1 MKRFQ
6 LSAVL
11 LTAVMLAGAGI
22 PAQAA
27 EETFHRTRLGEYKLV
42 TEPDSET
49 EPKTL
54 RYASTKREYNI
65 YSVYGDGSSGFKI
78 EFNLTK
84 DEVTKK
90 TDAIIADIKNALP
103 QDFVF
108 EKHSAY
114 GIDYN
119 DSEFRISHLN
129 YREAAALYDTISK
142 QYPLKAFHY
151 YPDCGSF
158 NYSGISLFI
167 SAEDAVRVNEYLK
180 ANAPDWY
187 YDSEAHRMGSNQPYS
202 AYDLCRM
209 IYKVSEEFGFEV
221 GGMTTCLA
229 TFGADGF
236 DTDFVKLDAQ
246 YKEISEAQTQ
256 AAYDKYIKDAAL
268 EKRETVRLTVKI
280 PNETVQQMRDD
291 LGIPAAYCRTD
302 YLTPTETH
310 RTESY
315 IAEALKLSGNYQL
328 LEARNAYTVSTGKAT
343 DADTQYFAVMCRT
356 EPNTGDASNAYPK
369 DTDAAQ
375 IIAYLTE
382 SNPYNI
388 EYLVS
393 EAYYTGGKNPL
404 ILQKGDLD
412 GDGTV
417 SAEDAQLALNLYTE
431 IVAERALA
439 DANQLAAADINQDGE
454 LSADDVQYILMF
466 YTRSTLARKETSW
479 EQILADSSSN

>member
-6 LSAVL
+6 MTAML
-11 LTAVMLAGAGI
+11 LTAAMLAGAGI

-65 YSVYGDGSSGFKI
+65 YSVYGDGSSGVKI
-78 EFNLTK
+78 VFDFDKAEATEKMDEIVAALKKAVPEGFNFQ
-84 DEVTKK
+84 
-90 TDAIIADIKNALP
+90 N
-103 QDFVF
+103 
-108 EKHSAY
+108 HSTY
-114 GIDYN
+114 GMFN
-119 DSEFRISHLN
+119 QNEFRIKHLN

-142 QYPLKAFHY
+142 QYPLKAFCF

-167 SAEDAVRVNEYLK
+167 SAEDAGRVNEYLK

-187 YDSEAHRMGSNQPYS
+187 YDSVEHRMGSNQPYS

-209 IYKVSEEFGFEV
+209 IYKVSEEFGFKV
-221 GGMTTCLA
+221 GGMTTELA

-256 AAYDKYIKDAAL
+256 AAYDKYIKGAAL
-268 EKRETVRLTVKI
+268 EKETVRLTVRI
-280 PNETVQQMRDD
+280 PNETLQQMQDD

-302 YLTPTETH
+302 YLTPTDTH

-343 DADTQYFAVMCRT
+343 DADAQYFAVMCRT

-382 SNPYNI
+382 SGSYNI

-404 ILQKGDLD
+404 ILQKGDLN

-417 SAEDAQLALNLYTE
+417 SAEDAQLVLNLYTE

-454 LSADDVQYILMF
+454 LSADDAQIILLY
-466 YTRSTLARKETSW
+466 YTENILTGNPVSW
-479 EQILADSSSN
+479 EDLLKA

>member
-6 LSAVL
+6 MTAML

-54 RYASTKREYNI
+54 TYASTKREYNI
-65 YSVYGDGSSGFKI
+65 YSVYGDGSSGVKI

-114 GIDYN
+114 GIGYN

-129 YREAAALYDTISK
+129 YREAAALYDALSR

-187 YDSEAHRMGSNQPYS
+187 YDSVEHRLVSDQPYS

-256 AAYDKYIKDAAL
+256 AAYDKYIKGAAL
-268 EKRETVRLTVKI
+268 EKETVRLTVRI
-280 PNETVQQMRDD
+280 PNETLQQMQDD

-328 LEARNAYTVSTGKAT
+328 IEARNAYTVSSGRET
-343 DADTQYFAVMCRT
+343 DADAQYFAVMCQTDPRT
-356 EPNTGDASNAYPK
+356 GYASDAYPK

-404 ILQKGDLD
+404 ILQKGDLN

-417 SAEDAQLALNLYTE
+417 SAEDAQLVLNLYTE

-454 LSADDVQYILMF
+454 LSADDAQIILLY
-466 YTRSTLARKETSW
+466 YTENILTGNPVSW
-479 EQILADSSSN
+479 EDLLKA

>member
-6 LSAVL
+6 MTAML
-11 LTAVMLAGAGI
+11 LTAAMLAGAGI

-27 EETFHRTRLGEYKLV
+27 EDSFHRTKLGEYKLV
-42 TEPDSET
+42 SEPDSET

-54 RYASTKREYNI
+54 TYASTKREYNI
-65 YSVYGDGSSGFKI
+65 YSVYGDGSSGVKI
-78 EFNLTK
+78 VFDFDKAEATEK
-84 DEVTKK
+84 MDEIV
-90 TDAIIADIKNALP
+90 AALKNAVP
-103 QDFVF
+103 AGFKFQN
-108 EKHSAY
+108 HSTY
-114 GIDYN
+114 GMGFN
-119 DSEFRISHLN
+119 QNEFRIKHLN

-187 YDSEAHRMGSNQPYS
+187 YDSVEHRMGSNQPYS

-236 DTDFVKLDAQ
+236 DTDFVQLDAQ
-246 YKEISEAQTQ
+246 YKAATEAQTQ
-256 AAYDKYIKDAAL
+256 AAYDKYIKDAPL
-268 EKRETVRLTVKI
+268 EKETVRLTVKI

-291 LGIPAAYCRTD
+291 LGIPAEHFRTD
-302 YLTPTETH
+302 YMTPTDTH

-328 LEARNAYTVSTGKAT
+328 IEARNAYTVSSGRET
-343 DADTQYFAVMCRT
+343 DADAQYFAVMCQTDPRT
-356 EPNTGDASNAYPK
+356 GYASDAYPK
-369 DTDAAQ
+369 NTDAAQ

-382 SNPYNI
+382 FSPYNL
-388 EYLVS
+388 EFLVS
-393 EAYYTGGKNPL
+393 EAYYTGGKEPL
-404 ILQKGDLD
+404 IVQKGDLN
-412 GDGTV
+412 GDGEI

-466 YTRSTLARKETSW
+466 YTRSTVARKETSW
-479 EQILADSSSN
+479 EQILADSSN

>member
-6 LSAVL
+6 MTAML
-11 LTAVMLAGAGI
+11 LTAAMLAGAGI

-65 YSVYGDGSSGFKI
+65 YSVYGDGSSGVKI
-78 EFNLTK
+78 LFDFTDKEATEKMDEIVAALKKAVPEGFNFQKYST
-84 DEVTKK
+84 
-90 TDAIIADIKNALP
+90 
-103 QDFVF
+103 
-108 EKHSAY
+108 Y
-114 GIDYN
+114 GMFN
-119 DSEFRISHLN
+119 QNEFRIKHLN

-209 IYKVSEEFGFEV
+209 IYKVSEEFGFKV
-221 GGMTTCLA
+221 GGMTTELA

-268 EKRETVRLTVKI
+268 EKRETVRLTVRI
-280 PNETVQQMRDD
+280 PNETLQQMQDD

-343 DADTQYFAVMCRT
+343 DADAQYFAVMCRT

-404 ILQKGDLD
+404 ILQKGDLN

-417 SAEDAQLALNLYTE
+417 SAEDAQLVLNLYTE

-454 LSADDVQYILMF
+454 LSADDAQIILLY
-466 YTRSTLARKETSW
+466 YTENILTGNPVSW
-479 EQILADSSSN
+479 EDLLKA

>member
-6 LSAVL
+6 MTAML

-42 TEPDSET
+42 PEPDSET

-54 RYASTKREYNI
+54 TYASTKRENNI
-65 YSVYGDGSSGFKI
+65 YSVYGDGSSGVKI
-78 EFNLTK
+78 LFNLTK

-114 GIDYN
+114 GIGYN

-129 YREAAALYDTISK
+129 YREAAALYDALSR
-142 QYPLKAFHY
+142 QYPLKAFRF

-158 NYSGISLFI
+158 NY
-167 SAEDAVRVNEYLK
+167 AEMSIFVSDSDVESVNAYLK
-180 ANAPDWY
+180 ETAPDWH
-187 YDSEAHRMGSNQPYS
+187 YDTEMHRPVCDKAYS

-221 GGMTTCLA
+221 GGMTTCLE

-268 EKRETVRLTVKI
+268 EKETVRLTVRI
-280 PNETVQQMRDD
+280 PNETLQQMQDD

-343 DADTQYFAVMCRT
+343 DADAQYFAVMCRT

-417 SAEDAQLALNLYTE
+417 SAEDAQLVLNLYTE

-454 LSADDVQYILMF
+454 LSADDAQIILLY
-466 YTRSTLARKETSW
+466 YTENILTGNPVSW
-479 EQILADSSSN
+479 EDLLKA